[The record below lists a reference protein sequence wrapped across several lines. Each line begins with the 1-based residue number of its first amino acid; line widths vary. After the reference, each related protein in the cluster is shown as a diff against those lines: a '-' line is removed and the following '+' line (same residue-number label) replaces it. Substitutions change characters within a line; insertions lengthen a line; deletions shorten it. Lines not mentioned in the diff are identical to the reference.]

1 MAAHNATHTAPA
13 VEARDGDGIRDRE
26 IRMEQE
32 HLDRVYQRLEE
43 KIHEAEF
50 LMDDAAKRG
59 QVGTPGALAERD
71 AQVFRAGVHLNRLN
85 SEFEDFL
92 FGRIDLLLGKDG
104 ERGPDGAYTS
114 VEPADDAVRSDEGG
128 APSAE
133 IAETLHIGRLGV
145 LDADYS
151 PLVIDWRAPAAA
163 PFYRSTPVAPGRVVR
178 RRVIR
183 SKGRRV
189 LGVEDD
195 LLRPELTAT
204 LDGTTLPV
212 VGDGALMAALG
223 RARSHTMRDIVASI
237 QAEQDMVIRAPAAS
251 VTEVEGGPGTG
262 KTAVALHRAAYLL
275 YQDRRRYAG
284 GILVVSPTPLLVAY
298 TEGVLPSL
306 GEEGQVAIR
315 ALGSLVEGE
324 EAADWGGP
332 KAPAEGADGEPGGPV
347 GGDGRVYDE
356 PAVARIKGSARMTK
370 VLRRAARGALERPA
384 PAAPGRRGGARRRDG
399 APQVRGAAGDA
410 AQLSFEV
417 AGAPAAPAPGR
428 TPAAEPLPA
437 PGRPASGPAA
447 DPAVSGPGGGGAG
460 PVTPDRLRVVAFGRR
475 VELDEQELRRI
486 RQTALGGTAPVNL
499 LRPRARR
506 LLLDALWGRSGA
518 GQRYTDPE
526 LAAEARQAFDEDITS
541 EPEFLEFLDAWWPEL
556 TPRAVL
562 AAMADEKRL
571 GRWARRIL
579 TPREVRL
586 LARSLKRLGP
596 DGRGPL
602 SVHDVA
608 LLDELNSVLGAP
620 ARPRRREV
628 DPLDQLT
635 GLEELTTYADRMS
648 GGRAR
653 DERLREE
660 ARTDYAHV
668 IVDEAQDL
676 TPMQWRMV
684 GRRGRH
690 ATWTVVGDPAQSS
703 WSDPDEA
710 AEARDEALGNRPRRR
725 FTLTVNYRNPA
736 EIAELAAK
744 VLALAMPGMP
754 APEAVRSTGVVPRF
768 VVAGTPDGD
777 RVPGGGRGAV
787 GNGAPDGAGAADL
800 GACVRRE
807 ASRLLAEVDGT
818 VGVVVAMGRR
828 AEARAWLAGL
838 GGRVV
843 ALGSLEAK
851 GLEYDA
857 TVVVSPAE
865 IADESPAGLRVL
877 YVALTRATQRL
888 TVVSGERDMPDEA
901 GVPDLLRD

>member
-1 MAAHNATHTAPA
+1 MAAQNATHDSRTAPP
-13 VEARDGDGIRDRE
+13 RDGGDGVRDRE
-26 IRMEQE
+26 IRTEQA
-32 HLDRVYQRLEE
+32 HLDRVYHRLEE

-50 LMDDAAKRG
+50 LMDDAARRG

-114 VEPADDAVRSDEGG
+114 VEPADDAIRSAEDGDR
-128 APSAE
+128 AE
-133 IAETLHIGRLGV
+133 IAETLHIGRIGV
-145 LDADYS
+145 LDADYA

-204 LDGTTLPV
+204 LDGGALPV

-223 RARSHTMRDIVASI
+223 QARGHTMRDIVASI
-237 QAEQDMVIRAPAAS
+237 QAEQDLVIRAPAAS

-315 ALGSLVEGE
+315 AVGSLVDGA
-324 EAADWGGP
+324 EATT
-332 KAPAEGADGEPGGPV
+332 
-347 GGDGRVYDE
+347 YDD
-356 PAVARIKGSARMTK
+356 PAVARIKGSSRMQK
-370 VLRRAARGALERPA
+370 VLRKAARGALELP
-384 PAAPGRRGGARRRDG
+384 RGG
-399 APQVRGAAGDA
+399 
-410 AQLSFEV
+410 
-417 AGAPAAPAPGR
+417 
-428 TPAAEPLPA
+428 
-437 PGRPASGPAA
+437 RP
-447 DPAVSGPGGGGAG
+447 GAG
-460 PVTPDRLRVVAFGRR
+460 PGERPDGPPERLRVVAFGAR
-475 VELDEQELRRI
+475 VELEADELRRI
-486 RQTALGGTAPVNL
+486 RQHALGGTAPVNL

-506 LLLDALWGRSGA
+506 LLLDALWARSGA
-518 GQRYTDPE
+518 QRRYTDPE
-526 LAAEARQAFDEDITS
+526 LAAEAREGFDEDISS
-541 EPEFLEFLDAWWPEL
+541 EDVFQEFLDAWWPEL
-556 TPRAVL
+556 TPRSVL

-571 GRWARRIL
+571 GRWSRRVL
-579 TPREVRL
+579 NPRETRL
-586 LARSLKRLGP
+586 VARSLTRLGD
-596 DGRGPL
+596 DGQGPL

-608 LLDELNSVLGAP
+608 LLDELQTVLGAP
-620 ARPRRREV
+620 ARPAAPREA
-628 DPLDQLT
+628 DPLDHLT
-635 GLEELTTYADRMS
+635 GLDELTTYADRT
-648 GGRAR
+648 GRRRTRADR
-653 DERLREE
+653 LERER
-660 ARTDYAHV
+660 ADYAHV

-710 AEARDEALGNRPRRR
+710 GAARDEALGTRPRRR

-736 EIAELAAK
+736 EIAELAAR
-744 VLALAMPGMP
+744 VLALAMPGTP
-754 APEAVRSTGVVPRF
+754 SPEAVRSTGVEPRF
-768 VVAGTPDGD
+768 A
-777 RVPGGGRGAV
+777 PGE
-787 GNGAPDGAGAADL
+787 NGDL
-800 GACVRRE
+800 GAAARAE
-807 ASRLLAEVDGT
+807 AVRLLAEVDGT
-818 VGVVVAMGRR
+818 VGVVVAMNRR
-828 AEARAWLAGL
+828 EQARGWLDGL

-843 ALGSLEAK
+843 VLGSLEAK

-888 TVVSGERDMPDEA
+888 TVVSGARDEPDVR

>member
-1 MAAHNATHTAPA
+1 MAAQNATDAQVATGPA
-13 VEARDGDGIRDRE
+13 TEPDGVRDRE
-26 IRMEQE
+26 TGAEQQ
-32 HLDRVYQRLEE
+32 HLDRVYRRLEE

-92 FGRIDLLLGKDG
+92 FGRIDLLPGKDG
-104 ERGPDGAYTS
+104 KKGPDGAYTS
-114 VEPADDAVRSDEGG
+114 VEPADDAVRGDR
-128 APSAE
+128 AE
-133 IAETLHIGRLGV
+133 IAETLHIGRIGV

-163 PFYRSTPVAPGRVVR
+163 PFYRATPVAPGRVVR

-183 SKGRRV
+183 SKGRKV

-195 LLRPELTAT
+195 LLRPELSTT
-204 LDGTTLPV
+204 LDGRALPV

-223 RARSHTMRDIVASI
+223 QARSHTMRDIVSSI
-237 QAEQDMVIRAPAAS
+237 QAEQDLVIRAPAAS

-306 GEEGQVAIR
+306 GEEGQVAVR
-315 ALGSLVEGE
+315 ALGSLVDGA
-324 EAADWGGP
+324 EADT
-332 KAPAEGADGEPGGPV
+332 
-347 GGDGRVYDE
+347 YDE
-356 PAVARIKGSARMTK
+356 PSVARVKGSARMVK
-370 VLRRAARGALERPA
+370 VARKAVRGALEVP
-384 PAAPGRRGGARRRDG
+384 
-399 APQVRGAAGDA
+399 AGD
-410 AQLSFEV
+410 
-417 AGAPAAPAPGR
+417 
-428 TPAAEPLPA
+428 TP
-437 PGRPASGPAA
+437 
-447 DPAVSGPGGGGAG
+447 V
-460 PVTPDRLRVVAFGRR
+460 PDRLRVVAFGGRL
-475 VELDEQELRRI
+475 ELDGDELRRI
-486 RQTALGGTAPVNL
+486 RQVALGGTAPVNL

-506 LLLDALWGRSGA
+506 LILDALWAKA
-518 GQRYTDPE
+518 GGPRRYTDPE
-526 LAAEARQAFDEDITS
+526 LAAEARQAFDEDITT
-541 EPEFLEFLDAWWPEL
+541 EQVFTDFLDAWWPEL
-556 TPRAVL
+556 TPRRVL
-562 AAMADEKRL
+562 ACMADERRL
-571 GRWARRIL
+571 ARWARRVL
-579 TPREVRL
+579 NPREVRQV
-586 LARSLKRLGP
+586 ARSLSRL
-596 DGRGPL
+596 DGRGHGPL

-608 LLDELNSVLGAP
+608 LLDELETLLGVAP
-620 ARPRRREV
+620 RPRRPREV

-635 GLEELTTYADRMS
+635 GLEELMPVRS
-648 GGRAR
+648 ESRRERA
-653 DERLREE
+653 ERLAEE
-660 ARTDYAHV
+660 RRDYAHV

-710 AEARDEALGNRPRRR
+710 AEARDEALGTRPRRR
-725 FTLTVNYRNPA
+725 FRLTVNYRNPA

-744 VLALAMPGMP
+744 VLALAMPGTESP
-754 APEAVRSTGVVPRF
+754 SAVRSTGVTPRF
-768 VVAGTPDGD
+768 VVAGD
-777 RVPGGGRGAV
+777 
-787 GNGAPDGAGAADL
+787 DL
-800 GACVRRE
+800 GAAVRAE
-807 ASRLLAEVDGT
+807 AARLLAEVEGT
-818 VGVVVAMGRR
+818 VGVVVPMGRR
-828 AEARAWLAGL
+828 AEARGWLAGL
-838 GGRVV
+838 GGRAV

-888 TVVSGERDMPDEA
+888 TVLAGERDDPDER